1 MFSVSMSILETEIID
16 ILVNN
21 EIYCYCILVVG
32 KLISSRFC
40 YNHLRKLMC
49 FLPVGMLSFDTRTPS
64 LWMLRLT

>member
-32 KLISSRFC
+32 KLSSSRLC
-40 YNHLRKLMC
+40 YSHLRKLMC